1 VAPPKAQ
8 GVWRDDDRDGAL
20 VKDEPIVVHGDRDKI
35 VRSLGADRRGNVSS
49 PRSSSRTVR
58 QATALAGHENPPHE
72 TLAPLAAA
80 AFETEAYQTLLARAQ
95 RRTGRVPP
103 ALIARHVLSVTRG
116 ADWPVQRDALEA
128 LLRRFAFGRADRLE
142 IVARPPRSRRLGLYA
157 TRRPGSPARPY
168 RTLLRRVEP
177 IEGSCDCADFLRSSL
192 GLCKHLLTV
201 LEDLAARRG
210 GLDDAGREPIPS
222 SSPLR
227 WDPVRPLTGPGDWLA
242 RIRWADGVPDRGLRR
257 WFDPGDGDHWTLDVP
272 EMPATRLAVVD
283 ALLDALGP
291 GRAEPALHAL
301 LQEDRRHLAREIEG
315 ARSLARLREA
325 LRSLKQPLY
334 PYQREGVERFLVRG
348 RLLLADDMGLGK
360 TAQAIAACHAL
371 WRAGRVRRGLLVVP
385 AALKPQWLRE
395 WQLFT
400 DAPAAVVDGNPAER
414 RAAFHACRRGF
425 LLGNYEQLIRDLDV
439 VRDWTPDIVVLDEA
453 QRIKNWATK
462 TALTVKRLEPP
473 YRLVLTGTPMEN
485 RLDELASIVEWV
497 DDLAL
502 EPKWRLAPWHTTPVD
517 GKTEISGA
525 RNLDTL
531 RTRLGGCMV
540 RRVRA
545 EVLSQLPGRTD
556 TRIPVEM
563 TTEQMEEHDALNM
576 PIAQLLARGRR
587 RPLTQAE
594 FLRLMT
600 LLTTQ
605 RIISNGLA
613 QLRFEDMWPDLSRI
627 ERPTEST
634 LRGLASPKLLELR
647 ELIGQLALAQ
657 TRKVVVF
664 SQWRRMLRLAH
675 WATRDDLARERV
687 RAAFFTGEEGQ
698 KRRTQ
703 NIVDFHDDPA
713 CRVLFATDAGGVGL
727 NLQRAASACINVELP
742 WNPAVLEQRI
752 GRIYRLGQ
760 RRPID
765 VYNLVGEPGIE
776 SRIAELVGSKQAL
789 FTGLFDGTTDEVA
802 FARSGSF
809 LSRIERI
816 VTPALE
822 PAPPRGEEAADVED
836 DQAAREI
843 DAIVAAGDE
852 SHDTLPPTVTEPP
865 AAPSATDVQR
875 LFAGLTVQRTARGGL
890 VIEAPPETASTLAAL
905 FSGMAQ
911 LLQAAAAPAPPS
923 LEEPAGASAGTPGR

>member
-1 VAPPKAQ
+1 
-8 GVWRDDDRDGAL
+8 
-20 VKDEPIVVHGDRDKI
+20 
-35 VRSLGADRRGNVSS
+35 
-49 PRSSSRTVR
+49 
-58 QATALAGHENPPHE
+58 
-72 TLAPLAAA
+72 
-80 AFETEAYQTLLARAQ
+80 
-95 RRTGRVPP
+95 
-103 ALIARHVLSVTRG
+103 VTRG

-142 IVARPPRSRRLGLYA
+142 IVARPRQGRRLGLYA

-168 RTLLRRVEP
+168 RTLLRRIEP
-177 IEGSCDCADFLRSSL
+177 LEGSCDCADFLRSSL

-201 LEDLAARRG
+201 LEDVTSRRG
-210 GLDDAGREPIPS
+210 GLDDAGREPIPGP
-222 SSPLR
+222 SPLR
-227 WDPVRPLTGPGDWLA
+227 WDPVRPLTGSGDWLA
-242 RIRWADGVPDRGLRR
+242 RIRWVDGVPDRDLRR
-257 WFDPGDGDHWTLDVP
+257 WFHPGGGHRWTLDVP
-272 EMPATRLAVVD
+272 ATPETRLVLVD
-283 ALLDALGP
+283 ALLGALGN
-291 GRAEPALHAL
+291 GHAEPALHAL
-301 LQEDRRHLAREIEG
+301 LREERRRLDREIEG
-315 ARSLARLREA
+315 AESLARLRAA

-334 PYQREGVERFLVRG
+334 PYQREGVARFLVRG

-400 DAPAAVVDGNPAER
+400 DAPAAVVDGNPAQR
-414 RAAFHACRRGF
+414 RAAFDACRRGF
-425 LLGNYEQLIRDLDV
+425 LLGNYEQLIRDVEV
-439 VRDWTPDIVVLDEA
+439 VRDWTPDLVVLDEA

-462 TALTVKRLEPP
+462 TALTVKRLDAP

-517 GKTEISGA
+517 GKTEIGGA

-531 RTRLGGCMV
+531 RTRLAGCMV
-540 RRVRA
+540 RRVRS
-545 EVLSQLPGRTD
+545 EVLSQLPARTD

-563 TTEQMEEHDALNM
+563 TAEQQEEHDALNM
-576 PIAQLLARGRR
+576 PIAQLLGRARR
-587 RPLTQAE
+587 RPLTQGE
-594 FLRLMT
+594 FLRLMM

-613 QLRFEDMWPDLSRI
+613 QLRFEDVWPDLSRI

-675 WATRDDLARERV
+675 WVTRDALARERV

-698 KRRTQ
+698 RQRTR

-765 VYNLVGEPGIE
+765 VYNLVSEPGIE
-776 SRIAELVGSKQAL
+776 SRIADVVGSKQAL
-789 FTGLFDGTTDEVA
+789 FTGLFDGTTDEVT
-802 FARSGSF
+802 FERSGSF

-816 VTPALE
+816 VAPAVEL
-822 PAPPRGEEAADVED
+822 PLPRGKEVADVED
-836 DQAAREI
+836 DPAEREL
-843 DAIVAAGDE
+843 DALVTAGDE
-852 SHDTLPPTVTEPP
+852 SRDAPASTVPETPLPT
-865 AAPSATDVQR
+865 SATDVQR
-875 LFAGLTVQRTARGGL
+875 LFSNLIVQRTARGGL
-890 VIEAPPETASTLAAL
+890 VIEASPETASTLAAL

-911 LLQAAAAPAPPS
+911 LLQAAAAPSGEKPDGS
-923 LEEPAGASAGTPGR
+923 QRRHASTQAVTASTSVTRAARLPGSRF